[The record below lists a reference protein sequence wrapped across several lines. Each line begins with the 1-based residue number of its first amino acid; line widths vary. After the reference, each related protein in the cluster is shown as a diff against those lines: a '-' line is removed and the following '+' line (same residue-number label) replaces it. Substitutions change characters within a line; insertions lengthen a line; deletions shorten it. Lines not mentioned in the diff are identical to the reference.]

1 MFGWRL
7 IPDDMLE
14 VIKGENKELR
24 NQVEGLLDRLLLG
37 QGHLPLQPEFKREV
51 TEATAKMG
59 DELKELLV
67 EEIDEKGVDSEAG
80 GK

>member
-14 VIKGENKELR
+14 VIKGENTELR

-37 QGHLPLQPEFKREV
+37 QGHLPMQPDFKKEV
-51 TEATAKMG
+51 TEATVKRS
-59 DELKELLV
+59 DELKELLL
-67 EEIDEKGVDSEAG
+67 EEIDEKSVDSKAG

>member
-37 QGHLPLQPEFKREV
+37 QGHLPIQPEFKKEV
-51 TEATAKMG
+51 TASTARMV
-59 DELKELLV
+59 DELSELTL
-67 EEIDEKGVDSEAG
+67 EETTDEGVDSKAG

>member
-24 NQVEGLLDRLLLG
+24 NQLEGLLDRLLLG
-37 QGHLPLQPEFKREV
+37 QGHLPLQPEFK
-51 TEATAKMG
+51 
-59 DELKELLV
+59 KE
-67 EEIDEKGVDSEAG
+67 G
-80 GK
+80 GRKPTK